1 MSPQPE
7 PRIGDVEREAAVHAL
22 GEHYAAGRITKE
34 EFDERSDVAMRARTN
49 ADLRPLFADL
59 PRPSGPGTSEH
70 QPGKVTPRRIRP
82 GLWVLVPLV
91 LLAVPLVT
99 VLVLAA
105 VITKAWWIF
114 FAVWLVFMCRPR
126 GARRTRSIGP
136 RGRPGASPAGC
147 WRW

>member
-22 GEHYAAGRITKE
+22 GEHYAAGRITKD
-34 EFDERSDVAMRARTN
+34 EFDERSDVAMGARTN

-59 PRPSGPGTSEH
+59 PGPSGPATSE
-70 QPGKVTPRRIRP
+70 QEPGIVPPRRIRP

-99 VLVLAA
+99 VGVLAA

-114 FAVWLVFMCRPR
+114 FAVWLVFLCRPR
-126 GARRTRSIGP
+126 RARRIRP
-136 RGRPGASPAGC
+136 PGRPGANPAGC